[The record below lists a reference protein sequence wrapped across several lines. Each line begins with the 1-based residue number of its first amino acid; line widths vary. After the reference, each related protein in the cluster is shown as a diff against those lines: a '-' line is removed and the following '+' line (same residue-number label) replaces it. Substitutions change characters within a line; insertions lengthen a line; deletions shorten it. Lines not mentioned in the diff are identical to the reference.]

1 MHSTRPLG
9 LPIEH
14 AARIALRTQQILAE
28 ESGVTDTVDPL
39 AGSYYVEAL
48 TDELERLALGLI
60 DQVDQ
65 RGGAVAAIEQGF
77 PQGEIEESAY
87 QVARRIESSEDV
99 VVGVNGYVDADPT
112 EIAILEIDPAL
123 EEAQADRVRAA
134 KINRDQSEVD
144 ALLAQLG
151 GVAATDSNLL
161 YPMKAS
167 LVAGATLGE
176 VSDVLRGAFGI
187 YRSG

>member
-1 MHSTRPLG
+1 MGT
-9 LPIEH
+9 
-14 AARIALRTQQILAE
+14 
-28 ESGVTDTVDPL
+28 
-39 AGSYYVEAL
+39 L
-48 TDELERLALGLI
+48 T
-60 DQVDQ
+60 
-65 RGGAVAAIEQGF
+65 
-77 PQGEIEESAY
+77 PT
-87 QVARRIESSEDV
+87 
-99 VVGVNGYVDADPT
+99 PT